1 MSWFDGLVFWRGG
14 LFCFVWGGGVVWL
27 FYVCVKCHFYAGES
41 SASKPTPENKRGSQ
55 KPARPRRRRG
65 LPLGS
70 SVAEPCFD
78 ETSAFP
84 ACPWPPPSL
93 HSAAV
98 PLSLPGSN
106 SFLPLSQTEAN
117 GMRGQDFGIHQCLRE
132 TLAWSPCLSCQSCQQ
147 PSSPVFIRC
156 CSSPPLLPAGSAGAA
171 EPPRHARLCQPAPP
185 GPHPAALYQNKHKSR
200 CFLTRLSPE
209 KAASLYKG
217 FSVGI
222 SLLKTINIIRI
233 LLPL

>member
-1 MSWFDGLVFWRGG
+1 MCV
-14 LFCFVWGGGVVWL
+14 C
-27 FYVCVKCHFYAGES
+27 VCVKCRFYAGKTP
-41 SASKPTPENKRGSQ
+41 ASKLTPENKRGSQ

-65 LPLGS
+65 LPLSS
-70 SVAEPCFD
+70 SVAEPYFD

-132 TLAWSPCLSCQSCQQ
+132 TLAWSPCISCQSCQQ
-147 PSSPVFIRC
+147 PGSPVFIRG
-156 CSSPPLLPAGSAGAA
+156 SSLALLPAGSAAAAEPSRA
-171 EPPRHARLCQPAPP
+171 EPPRHARLRQPAPP